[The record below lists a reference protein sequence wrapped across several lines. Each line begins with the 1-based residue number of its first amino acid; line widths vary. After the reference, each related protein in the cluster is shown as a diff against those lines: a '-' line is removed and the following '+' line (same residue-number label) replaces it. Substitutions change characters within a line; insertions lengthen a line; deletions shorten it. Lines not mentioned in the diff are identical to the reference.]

1 MFDSKIRKELQGL
14 QPRLSNWKQSM
25 PSRAL
30 RFHAIRDDLDG
41 QIRAGLKRLRI
52 KANTVARLKH
62 QVAQLEGLADCLANL
77 ADNAAQLEDEL
88 RQLTQ
93 QGVEEPELGTW
104 HEEHCQQ
111 WSTMLRELTA
121 DCECQTSLFRNEGIL
136 ERIETELRLHA
147 KALYWIKEASTLLK
161 KLGSN
166 PHTARLEAELP
177 HMWQRLREENTTPDW
192 LTGIRI
198 LVEPLQQMI
207 KQPPTSENSTKQVIH
222 RGDKGILEAMRRNHW
237 VKHNIQHLSPQTR
250 RDNKALFEAQ
260 QSLAEENASLQAA
273 AKQIAVRVE
282 DLAPAIEKLSK
293 GSETLTPEQTK
304 FSIHYLRHKLTQR
317 RQWFIEHCRTLL
329 NDQIK
334 KVDAAFAALRE
345 AGGPIPSSQ
354 APTIATDADPA
365 QAAQAIADA
374 ARLEYELMQRVQIVN
389 QKIETK
395 LDLADAYLSAQDTKG
410 ARSLLEEVLQQG
422 NERQKQRAQEL
433 LQGLF

>member
-1 MFDSKIRKELQGL
+1 
-14 QPRLSNWKQSM
+14 M
-25 PSRAL
+25 PSRAS
-30 RFHAIRDDLDG
+30 RFHAIRNDLDG
-41 QIRAGLKRLRI
+41 QIRVGLKRFSI
-52 KANTVARLKH
+52 KANAVARLKH

-77 ADNAAQLEDEL
+77 ADNAVQLEDEL
-88 RQLTQ
+88 RQLIQ
-93 QGVEEPELGTW
+93 QGVEEPELVTW

-111 WSTMLRELTA
+111 WSTMLAGLTV
-121 DCECQTSLFRNEGIL
+121 DCEDQAGLLRDEGML

-192 LTGIRI
+192 LTGIKI
-198 LVEPLQQMI
+198 LVEPLQTMI

-222 RGDKGILEAMRRNHW
+222 RGDRGILEAMRRNHW
-237 VKHNIQHLSPQTR
+237 VKHNIQHLSPETR

-260 QSLAEENASLQAA
+260 QSLAEENANLQAA
-273 AKQIAVRVE
+273 ARQIAVQVE

-304 FSIHYLRHKLTQR
+304 FSIHYLRHKLAQR
-317 RQWFIEHCRTLL
+317 QQRFIEHCRTLL

-345 AGGPIPSSQ
+345 AGDATPSWQ
-354 APTIATDADPA
+354 IPTIAENADPA
-365 QAAQAIADA
+365 QAVQAIADA
-374 ARLEYELMQRVQIVN
+374 TRLEHELMQQVQEAADAHDSRQDDEIAGDDDY
-389 QKIETK
+389 IETK
-395 LDLADAYLSAQDTKG
+395 LDLADAYLLAQDTEG
-410 ARSLLEEVLQQG
+410 ARTLLDEVLQEG
-422 NERQKQRAQEL
+422 SERQKQRAQAL